1 MIERIKRLYGRCIGA
16 ALFSALLG
24 ALGHAYITFSRR
36 CLIGI
41 GVIVLS
47 RCIFRSADA
56 TDDERLLLGYF
67 INIRSLFILIA
78 TLCVADFLII
88 LNYLKWN
95 DTLLFEIINFV
106 VLCITVVVS
115 AYTVIRLYKNGF
127 TFFKK

>member
-1 MIERIKRLYGRCIGA
+1 MIERIKRLYGKCIGA

-41 GVIVLS
+41 GVIALS

-67 INIRSLFILIA
+67 INIRSLFILIV

-127 TFFKK
+127 MFFKK